1 MIAEAVL
8 GLFGAARGRL
18 ITLALVGGTGSR
30 VHGLQQS
37 WHTGLVALQQLAS
50 PLTRDR
56 TCVSCIGRRI
66 LNHWT
71 TRKVLQCSKHSRSE
85 G

>member
-50 PLTRDR
+50 SQTRDR
-56 TCVSCIGRRI
+56 THVSCNGRWI
-66 LNHWT
+66 LTHCT
-71 TRKVLQCSKHSRSE
+71 TKECLS
-85 G
+85 

>member
-30 VHGLQQS
+30 VHGLQEL
-37 WHTGLVALQQLAS
+37 WS
-50 PLTRDR
+50 PGSR
-56 TCVSCIGRRI
+56 T
-66 LNHWT
+66 HAQWW
-71 TRKVLQCSKHSRSE
+71 
-85 G
+85 